1 MSTLLP
7 LTPRRGTQRVS
18 HLRQVSNGSSENGTA
33 SASRPVTSCSST
45 GTVQHDPIPLKLPV
59 ERRCN
64 LWTHDE
70 TFSKDE
76 VVLNLDLFPDVKAG
90 ELMAIVALKTDSG
103 FRDFQDKSAL
113 NRADVDS
120 GTASGQFGSYIWT
133 QSGHDHRGKGSKHDM
148 GFGKRYL
155 FLAKDMPNDLK
166 LKQSALEVSLAKPI
180 ADVFNLKHRSNV
192 ILCTVCS
199 TDTLLLKYAA
209 NYNVL

>member
-18 HLRQVSNGSSENGTA
+18 HLRQISNGSSENGTA
-33 SASRPVTSCSST
+33 FTSRPVTSCSST
-45 GTVQHDPIPLKLPV
+45 GTVQHDPTPLKLPV

-70 TFSKDE
+70 AFSKEE
-76 VVLNLDLFPDVKAG
+76 VILNLDLFPDVKAG

-103 FRDFQDKSAL
+103 LRDFQDKSTL
-113 NRADVDS
+113 NKQDIDS
-120 GTASGQFGSYIWT
+120 ATASGQFGKYIWN
-133 QSGHDHRGKGSKHDM
+133 QSGHGHRGKSSRFDV

-155 FLAKDMPNDLK
+155 FLAKDMPKEFK

-192 ILCTVCS
+192 LLCTVRS
-199 TDTLLLKYAA
+199 TG
-209 NYNVL
+209 VSPQIHC